1 MKIKIK
7 FVLAVF
13 LLFSFI
19 ILVFCK
25 KQKTEWKGTI
35 EEENGIM
42 VVKNPKEPIFHE
54 DVFNLEKEI
63 TIGERDKDEES
74 LFISITS
81 IGIDDEENIYVL
93 DRKACQIKVFD
104 KNGKFLR
111 NIGRKGQ
118 GPGEMLFPSVMEM
131 VSGKEIMIC
140 DISNNRVSFF
150 SLKGELVKEVSKG
163 KFFRLI
169 SPTPD
174 SSGNFIGSYRIRMG
188 QKRIVELKKFDSN
201 FEPILTFKKL
211 DYTDEPNVIY
221 PYPPF
226 ILYVVLKDDK
236 VIWGNW
242 LHYRLQIVDEAGKMT
257 RKIIKDYN
265 PIKITEKD
273 KEKDIKQR
281 FGDQGI
287 PPGIKVEFPEYHPAF
302 WYLSI
307 DDEGRIFVQT
317 FERTEEGSYYYD
329 VFDSEG
335 KYIAKVPLGARPW
348 AWKKNKLYTVEEDEE
363 GYQYIKRYKVTWKY

>member
-1 MKIKIK
+1 MI
-7 FVLAVF
+7 
-13 LLFSFI
+13 
-19 ILVFCK
+19 VFCK
-25 KQKTEWKGTI
+25 KQKTDWKGTI
-35 EEENGIM
+35 EEEDGVI
-42 VVKNPKEPIFHE
+42 VVKNPKEPIYGK
-54 DVFNLEKEI
+54 DAFNLEEEI
-63 TIGERDKDEES
+63 TIGEKDREGEF

-81 IGIDDEENIYVL
+81 VGIDDEENIYVL
-93 DRKACQIKVFD
+93 DRKACQIKVFN

-118 GPGEMLFPSVMEM
+118 GPGEMLSPSVMEI

-150 SLKGELVKEVSKG
+150 SLKGKLVKEVSKG

-188 QKRIVELKKFDSN
+188 QKRVVELKKFDSN
-201 FEPILTFKKL
+201 FEPIFTLKKL
-211 DYTDEPNVIY
+211 DYTDEPDVIY

-226 ILYVVLKDDK
+226 IIYSVLKDDK
-236 VIWGNW
+236 VLWGNW
-242 LHYRLQIVDEAGKMT
+242 LSYRLHIVDETGKMT
-257 RKIIKDYN
+257 RKIFKDYN

-287 PPGIKVEFPEYHPAF
+287 PPGIKVDFPDYHPAF

-335 KYIAKVPLGARPW
+335 KYIAKIPFGVRPW

-363 GYQYIKRYKVTWKY
+363 GYQYVKRYKVTWKY

>member
-19 ILVFCK
+19 ILVFCN
-25 KQKTEWKGTI
+25 KQKTDWKGTI
-35 EEENGIM
+35 EEEDGVI
-42 VVKNPKEPIFHE
+42 VVKNPKEPIYGV
-54 DVFNLEKEI
+54 DAFNLEEEI
-63 TIGERDKDEES
+63 TIGERDKDGES

-81 IGIDDEENIYVL
+81 VRIDDEENIYVL

-104 KNGKFLR
+104 KNGIHLR

-118 GPGEMLFPSVMEM
+118 GPGEMQFPTVMEI

-140 DISNNRVSFF
+140 DLRNNRVSYF

-174 SSGNFIGSYRIRMG
+174 SRGNFIGSYRIRMG
-188 QKRIVELKKFDSN
+188 QKRVVELKKFDSN
-201 FEPILTFKKL
+201 FEPIFTLKKL

-226 ILYVVLKDDK
+226 IIYVVLKDDK
-236 VIWGNW
+236 ILWGNW
-242 LHYRLQIVDEAGKMT
+242 LHYRLQIVDEAGKIT
-257 RKIIKDYN
+257 RRIIKDYN

-335 KYIAKVPLGARPW
+335 KYIAKVPFGVRPW

-363 GYQYIKRYKVTWKY
+363 GYQYVKLYKVTWKY